1 MSEAQ
6 TYQGSCHC
14 GNVRYETQ
22 LDLSKEV
29 LACDCSMCGR
39 MGYLLAFVP
48 AGQFKLLAG
57 EGKTT
62 DYLFN
67 KKAIHHLFCSTCGV
81 RAYAQGEAGG
91 QPMYAVNVRC
101 IEGLDLKDVKIKQ
114 ISNKG

>member
-1 MSEAQ
+1 MSEPQ

-14 GNVRYETQ
+14 GNVRYEAQ

-29 LACDCSMCGR
+29 LACDCPMCGR

-48 AGQFKLLAG
+48 GDNFKLLSG

-81 RAYAQGEAGG
+81 RAYAQGEQGG
-91 QPMYAVNVRC
+91 KPIYAVNVRC
-101 IEGLDLKDVKIKQ
+101 IEGVDPKQLKIKQ